1 MVARV
6 ARIRGN
12 LLQVVTD
19 ELPENLS
26 CVAYRAR
33 ITQISTQDKAGFPRS
48 PYAGNRLY
56 RNIPSRLGFDS
67 WSALRTS
74 KRRAG
79 LDLQ

>member
-26 CVAYRAR
+26 CVV
-33 ITQISTQDKAGFPRS
+33 AGEFVLCS
-48 PYAGNRLY
+48 
-56 RNIPSRLGFDS
+56 IEFM
-67 WSALRTS
+67 
-74 KRRAG
+74 
-79 LDLQ
+79 